1 MMTPCRLGSGEKDEN
16 TNRHSRTSSARGLI
30 DEPMTLT
37 FRLYDPSQIETCLD
51 LFDSNCPAFFATEE
65 RRDYLDFL
73 STRPLNYFLGLDGNN
88 VVCAFGYS
96 ATSDEYPSLNWIMV
110 IPAYQR
116 SGAGGAMM
124 GQYIDYLV
132 TNQKSFGSIS
142 TSQHAEAYFQR
153 YGAVRKEYEEHG
165 WGEGMHRVEMLLPV
179 TDKLRTANKS

>member
-1 MMTPCRLGSGEKDEN
+1 MTSTRRWCVLDMLGGMSGMPPTASCWRGAKKRLNRHQRGCGLMMTSCRLGSGEKDEN

-30 DEPMTLT
+30 GEPMTLT

-73 STRPLNYFLGLDGNN
+73 SIRPLNYFLGLDGNN

-124 GQYIDYLV
+124 GQYIDL
-132 TNQKSFGSIS
+132 SLI
-142 TSQHAEAYFQR
+142 
-153 YGAVRKEYEEHG
+153 
-165 WGEGMHRVEMLLPV
+165 PI
-179 TDKLRTANKS
+179 